1 MLIILFFAR
10 IVVLLQPVYTYYN
23 IMEANT
29 SINPLV
35 NCAMVYGT
43 SMGLFWILKFMLVP
57 FIFTVPLTSL
67 MFLGLTAAVPFL
79 GYFFVRQ
86 YRNRYCVDGRIG
98 FMQAWMFSLL
108 MYAFAALL
116 VSVAHYVFFR
126 YIDGGTMVATYRSLL
141 GELQNNAPE
150 LSDMVEQYNPAADL
164 IASMTPIELTI
175 QLVMNNLFYGML
187 LALPTALF
195 VSLGRK
201 REQDEQMIR

>member
-1 MLIILFFAR
+1 
-10 IVVLLQPVYTYYN
+10 
-23 IMEANT
+23 
-29 SINPLV
+29 
-35 NCAMVYGT
+35 
-43 SMGLFWILKFMLVP
+43 
-57 FIFTVPLTSL
+57 
-67 MFLGLTAAVPFL
+67 
-79 GYFFVRQ
+79 
-86 YRNRYCVDGRIG
+86 
-98 FMQAWMFSLL
+98 
-108 MYAFAALL
+108 
-116 VSVAHYVFFR
+116 VFFR

-150 LSDMVEQYNPAADL
+150 LSDMVEQYNQAADL